1 MKTVARVYLRC
12 STDEQDT
19 TRQRELIKKAQALGF
34 YVAGVYE
41 EKASGA
47 TLQRVEL
54 QRLLR
59 DLQAGDVIIAEH
71 IDRLTRLPLSQAETL
86 LDAIKAKGARISVPG
101 LIDMTE
107 ILAAHKSDSIACAV
121 LESLQNLLVKIMVA
135 QAHNDYTTRRE
146 RQAQGIA
153 LTRKN
158 EPHKYAGKPANTAL
172 HARILEL
179 LKEGKS
185 IRKVAELLECNPST
199 VQRVKKS
206 GG

>member
-1 MKTVARVYLRC
+1 MKPIARVYLRC

-19 TRQRELIKKAQALGF
+19 QRQRALIAKAQALGF

-135 QAHNDYTTRRE
+135 QAHNDYATRRE

-158 EPHKYAGKPANTAL
+158 EPHKYKGKPANKAL

-179 LKEGKS
+179 LGEGFS
-185 IRKVAELLECNPST
+185 IRKVAELLDCNPST
-199 VQRVKKS
+199 VQRVKK
-206 GG
+206 GAA